1 MSFGATWKQS
11 KQGLMVSVGSGVSLE
26 RDKIAITEATLYT
39 QDNQPKELIAVM
51 PYYNYDGSMMG
62 NVLGVSWGILP
73 IIIFIVVV
81 ILLILAIRY
90 SIKTNTPPM
99 APSKDNAC
107 EIARKRYAK
116 GEITKEEYEEI
127 CETLGV

>member
-1 MSFGATWKQS
+1 M
-11 KQGLMVSVGSGVSLE
+11 
-26 RDKIAITEATLYT
+26 
-39 QDNQPKELIAVM
+39 M
-51 PYYNYDGSMMG
+51 PYYNYDGSMMS
-62 NVLGVSWGILP
+62 NALGISWGILP

-81 ILLILAIRY
+81 VLLILAIRY
-90 SIKTNTPPM
+90 SVKTNTPPM
-99 APSKDNAC
+99 TPSKDTAC